1 MSTREE
7 LLFTPAREL
16 RYRPKAT
23 THQSDILDEMASNLY
38 IYKYVVGYTCR
49 YMYVGEA
56 RAPPPGVLPPFE
68 APVPVPPRPNRHSLG
83 TCIKPD

>member
-38 IYKYVVGYTCR
+38 IYKYVGYTCR

-56 RAPPPGVLPPFE
+56 RAS
-68 APVPVPPRPNRHSLG
+68 PPRRAPSIRGTGARPAQAQPPRARHLH
-83 TCIKPD
+83 